1 MDEIDEL
8 AEVLKEAHDMA
19 LRKEAWRRVAAEAIR
34 ILTAKYR
41 PIVEALAQE
50 GNTTR

>member
-1 MDEIDEL
+1 MSEIDEL
-8 AEVLKEAHDMA
+8 ADQLKETHDMA

-50 GNTTR
+50 DTTP